1 MKKIIYFEVS
11 CSFDVS
17 FDLDIQKKINGST
30 QVVTH
35 LYSRILNLS
44 INNLH
49 RYNVELIDKPK
60 VNNYYKPNFN
70 RISHIEKSFNFNNYF
85 TQSKYNRRTI
95 ILETLY
101 DAIKEMCQ
109 KMNIDLLP
117 FTIAYEKVKELNYEN
132 KFIYGK
138 LTSSPNRKYKASIEI
153 EIIEEKAILSAVL
166 NNGTEKS
173 QTIKFLETLPHQMFI
188 YRLVHKGKWTSK
200 DIYTVSDKSRQINF
214 DILFKD
220 NTSKI
225 RFEPKT
231 TTIEELQ
238 KALKSVGLGAIL

>member
-1 MKKIIYFEVS
+1 MNLYFDLFCDYNILLEKEKQNELNGSSYVITDLFGTCLNTKFKGLRKVVIQLVDDSKVMKIYEPHKISPIASIFL
-11 CSFDVS
+11 SFD
-17 FDLDIQKKINGST
+17 FD
-30 QVVTH
+30 
-35 LYSRILNLS
+35 
-44 INNLH
+44 
-49 RYNVELIDKPK
+49 
-60 VNNYYKPNFN
+60 
-70 RISHIEKSFNFNNYF
+70 NYF
-85 TQSKYNRRTI
+85 AQSKQYRRKI

-109 KMNIDLLP
+109 KMNLDLLP

-138 LTSSPNRKYKASIEI
+138 LTSSPNRKYKAGIEI

-231 TTIEELQ
+231 ATIEDLQ
-238 KALKSVGLGAIL
+238 KALKSVRK